1 MRQGVPVPTPLADG
15 AGWALFCSP
24 VGACGLAWN
33 DAGEVCGCYLPE
45 ADVAAMRGRLRRRFP
60 ALPEALPP
68 PAMQRVIDRLIAAL
82 NGAPDT
88 LEDVPL
94 DLHAVPPFHQRVY
107 AQARRLAPGQ
117 TCRYGDIARAL
128 GDPGAARAIGQALG
142 HNPFAPIVPCH
153 RVLAAGGRSG
163 GFSAPGGLAT
173 KLKLLEHEGATFGGQ
188 PGLF

>member
-1 MRQGVPVPTPLADG
+1 MPPAGG
-15 AGWALFCSP
+15 AGWALFDSP

-33 DAGEVCGCYLPE
+33 ASGEVSGCHLPE
-45 ADVAAMRGRLRRRFP
+45 ADAPAMRSRLRRRYP
-60 ALPEALPP
+60 ALSETAP
-68 PAMQRVIDRLIAAL
+68 PAAMQAVIDRLVAAL

-94 DLHAVPPFHQRVY
+94 DLHGVPPFHQRVY
-107 AQARRLAPGQ
+107 AEARRLAPGQ
-117 TCRYGDIARAL
+117 TCRYGDIAQAL
-128 GDPGAARAIGQALG
+128 GEPGAARAIGQALG

-173 KLKLLEHEGATFGGQ
+173 KLALLEHEGARFGDQ